1 MGGRALTLPCLIL
14 AAGFGTRMGAL
25 TADRP
30 KPLIKVAG
38 KSLLDRALD
47 VARGANCGP
56 IAVNAH
62 YHADQIK
69 THLNDQLDTTVLVE
83 HPTILDSGGA
93 VKNARAT
100 LGTGPIATLNADTV
114 WHGPNPLAALAAAY
128 DPERMDALLLLIPRE
143 RAVGRLDGGD
153 FAMDADGRL
162 ALDKSAE
169 TLVYLG
175 AQILDSSTCYADPRE
190 AFSLRD
196 IWQSHEDQGRLFGL
210 VYPGNWADVGHPQ
223 GLRDAEA
230 MLGGGD
236 V

>member
-1 MGGRALTLPCLIL
+1 MGRRAMTLPCLIL
-14 AAGFGTRMGAL
+14 AAGFGTRMGSL

-30 KPLIKVAG
+30 KPLIEVAG
-38 KSLLDRALD
+38 KSLLDRAFD

-62 YHADQIK
+62 YHADQIE
-69 THLNDQLDTTVLVE
+69 THLKDSPDTTVLVE
-83 HPTILDSGGA
+83 HPAILDSGGA
-93 VKNARAT
+93 VKNAGAA

-128 DPERMDALLLLIPRE
+128 DSDRMGALLLLIPHD
-143 RAVGRLDGGD
+143 RAVGRLGGGD
-153 FAMDADGRL
+153 FAMDNAGRL
-162 ALDKSAE
+162 TLDKSAE

-175 AQILDSSTCYADPRE
+175 AQILDPATCYSDPRE

-196 IWQSHEDQGRLFGL
+196 IWQSYEDQGRLFGL

-223 GLRDAEA
+223 GLKDAEA
-230 MLGGGD
+230 MLGAGD